1 MARTLIGTVASDKP
15 DKTIVV
21 SVQTRKTHALYKK
34 QFTRTERFMAHDEK
48 NEAHTGDKVA
58 IIEGRPLSARKRYV
72 LDRIIERPAIRED
85 QSVEAVTQME
95 DPAPKEPPKV
105 KPAAKP
111 KKSETEAKAAK
122 EETKEE
128 EK

>member
-34 QFTRTERFMAHDEK
+34 QFTVTERFMAHDEK

-58 IIEGRPLSARKRYV
+58 IIEGRPLSAKKRYI
-72 LDRIIERPAIRED
+72 LDRIIERPAIREEE
-85 QSVEAVTQME
+85 SVEAVTQME
-95 DPAPKEPPKV
+95 DPAPKEAP
-105 KPAAKP
+105 KP
-111 KKSETEAKAAK
+111 KPKTAKKAEEAKEAK
-122 EETKEE
+122 EEDK
-128 EK
+128 